1 MTAVAQERAAGQSP
15 EGVAKPPGDYLC
27 WDDYMRDATQTAV
40 RRNDDEAQR
49 GLKAMRLAP
58 SLHVYRALL
67 DGQKVPAAALDQRWR
82 RRYGL

>member
-1 MTAVAQERAAGQSP
+1 MAGVVQERAAGQSP
-15 EGVAKPPGDYLC
+15 EGVANPPGDYLC
-27 WDDYMRDATQTAV
+27 WDDYMQDVAQTAV
-40 RRNDDEAQR
+40 RHNDDDARR

-58 SLHVYRALL
+58 SLAVYRALL